1 MTLIR
6 LLVVTMFAFFVAG
19 DLAAQTKHASHPP
32 MRPLPE
38 PFVQPLASGPKLFVD
53 AAKGDDK
60 NDGSEA
66 SPWKTI
72 QHAVRR
78 LKPGD
83 TLYLRGG
90 TYYEK
95 VHLTRSGTAEAPIVI
110 SSYPG
115 EAAILDG
122 GLREFHDSPE
132 TSWQPLEGGAEG
144 EYVSTRS
151 YAHLD
156 DRRTPRQFLPG
167 AWEPMWG
174 IEDERPLA
182 LGHFADSMVPLHG
195 YRTVADLRA
204 TSEFT
209 PPDRKA
215 GRAGV
220 YCGPGLWFNRA
231 TGRIHI
237 RLAHHQMPGLGHR
250 AYRGETDPRKLK
262 LVIAAGFGD
271 SVFRANGV
279 RHVRVQGIVFRGA
292 TGSPMIEIYG
302 SENIHLDHITVF
314 GGFPGLLVDASKDIK
329 VTNSVFRGL
338 AAPWS
343 GRSHMKYF
351 GTASYQIVF
360 QNSQPVNENIELAW
374 SEFTDDHDFA
384 FFRYVKNLQFH
395 HNYVDNF
402 NDDGLECGPKLRS
415 HSMFIWQNRIG
426 RCLGVFQQHEIDK
439 DESPASHD
447 PKSGVYVFRNVVDAR
462 GGVYYH
468 LPAKADPTGAFLHAE
483 GHLQSDHGGPTHP
496 VMRYYH
502 NTFLRDTPVFRD
514 YFLFGLG
521 AVGLRN
527 SERDVFNNIF
537 VQSERVPGAVILGKE
552 AENLREGGN
561 LLWGM
566 KDVPA
571 GKLDPFAKFKK
582 SPLFELSKKRYAAGW
597 TTQDKIADPRFV
609 RPPTAGTLDVDLRLQ
624 PESPALNAGLAL
636 PADWPDPLR
645 DADEGSPDIGA
656 LPQRVQSWGVGV
668 EGRIG
673 LFDGKVTGRNRK

>member
-1 MTLIR
+1 
-6 LLVVTMFAFFVAG
+6 
-19 DLAAQTKHASHPP
+19 
-32 MRPLPE
+32 
-38 PFVQPLASGPKLFVD
+38 
-53 AAKGDDK
+53 
-60 NDGSEA
+60 
-66 SPWKTI
+66 
-72 QHAVRR
+72 
-78 LKPGD
+78 
-83 TLYLRGG
+83 
-90 TYYEK
+90 
-95 VHLTRSGTAEAPIVI
+95 
-110 SSYPG
+110 
-115 EAAILDG
+115 
-122 GLREFHDSPE
+122 
-132 TSWQPLEGGAEG
+132 
-144 EYVSTRS
+144 
-151 YAHLD
+151 
-156 DRRTPRQFLPG
+156 
-167 AWEPMWG
+167 
-174 IEDERPLA
+174 
-182 LGHFADSMVPLHG
+182 
-195 YRTVADLRA
+195 
-204 TSEFT
+204 
-209 PPDRKA
+209 
-215 GRAGV
+215 
-220 YCGPGLWFNRA
+220 
-231 TGRIHI
+231 
-237 RLAHHQMPGLGHR
+237 
-250 AYRGETDPRKLK
+250 
-262 LVIAAGFGD
+262 
-271 SVFRANGV
+271 
-279 RHVRVQGIVFRGA
+279 
-292 TGSPMIEIYG
+292 
-302 SENIHLDHITVF
+302 
-314 GGFPGLLVDASKDIK
+314 
-329 VTNSVFRGL
+329 
-338 AAPWS
+338 
-343 GRSHMKYF
+343 
-351 GTASYQIVF
+351 
-360 QNSQPVNENIELAW
+360 
-374 SEFTDDHDFA
+374 
-384 FFRYVKNLQFH
+384 
-395 HNYVDNF
+395 
-402 NDDGLECGPKLRS
+402 
-415 HSMFIWQNRIG
+415 MFIWQNRIG